1 MHFYHMLPGLMQKE
15 ILKGKLQKYKSHD
28 ILFAT
33 KAYSV
38 DFRDFGV
45 NLGDV
50 ALEKVGLTIDLE
62 KKKSEIRQKILL
74 VNN

>member
-1 MHFYHMLPGLMQKE
+1 MDWYE
-15 ILKGKLQKYKSHD
+15 SHD
-28 ILFAT
+28 VLFAA

-50 ALEKVGLTIDLE
+50 GLEKVGLTIDL
-62 KKKSEIRQKILL
+62 KKKGAKSDKKFLL
-74 VNN
+74 VYN

>member
-1 MHFYHMLPGLMQKE
+1 MDWYE
-15 ILKGKLQKYKSHD
+15 SHD
-28 ILFAT
+28 VLFAA

-50 ALEKVGLTIDLE
+50 GLEK
-62 KKKSEIRQKILL
+62 L
-74 VNN
+74 V

>member
-1 MHFYHMLPGLMQKE
+1 MDWYE
-15 ILKGKLQKYKSHD
+15 SHD
-28 ILFAT
+28 ILFAA

-50 ALEKVGLTIDLE
+50 GLEKVGLSDYRLE
-62 KKKSEIRQKILL
+62 KKRSEIRQNFCWFITR
-74 VNN
+74 NPGGFPIII